1 MTEEVGYDP
10 DQPVEHDSLPDD
22 ETDSDSTAPVNYKA
36 YGIPV
41 DIDGNPVI
49 SIQYQRN
56 HAELGLEIIDMIT
69 SLDENPSDAA
79 ISTHGSDNQDLFPW
93 SSRSPRTYSSSA
105 ASVMTNFQ
113 NLAGPCA
120 SETNDAGLTLE
131 EELSM

>member
-1 MTEEVGYDP
+1 M
-10 DQPVEHDSLPDD
+10 EHDSLPDD

-79 ISTHGSDNQDLFPW
+79 I
-93 SSRSPRTYSSSA
+93 
-105 ASVMTNFQ
+105 
-113 NLAGPCA
+113 
-120 SETNDAGLTLE
+120 
-131 EELSM
+131 